1 MKLFTTAIGIIATAS
16 VATAGPATA
25 KAQKP
30 DGTGSP
36 TTDTMLSA
44 KAAKDISGTK
54 SSKAFDTDAAAKTT
68 TVDTKAQK
76 ADGTGSPTTDTMLSA
91 KAGKDGMHAK
101 ATKLFKESPT
111 STCGAGSFNGIF
123 RYMATSGGDA
133 GKAYSVI
140 INYDPTTEN
149 DDGTFTLFADGM
161 SNGFPGTASNFGSDS
176 TLIVNAEDSAIVP
189 FDDTAFLINEDGLCE
204 LSVTGEPFA
213 QCPLQGTS
221 KPNCSYVMT
230 AVQLSPKT
238 IRVRFTGE
246 GFDVSRIATR
256 N

>member
-36 TTDTMLSA
+36 TTDTMLS
-44 KAAKDISGTK
+44 D
-54 SSKAFDTDAAAKTT
+54 
-68 TVDTKAQK
+68 
-76 ADGTGSPTTDTMLSA
+76 PSA
-91 KAGKDGMHAK
+91 KATKVHKVDQDAPIGGPIADAKAEKHSK

-111 STCGAGSFNGIF
+111 TCGAESFNGIF

-140 INYDPTTEN
+140 INYDPTTDN